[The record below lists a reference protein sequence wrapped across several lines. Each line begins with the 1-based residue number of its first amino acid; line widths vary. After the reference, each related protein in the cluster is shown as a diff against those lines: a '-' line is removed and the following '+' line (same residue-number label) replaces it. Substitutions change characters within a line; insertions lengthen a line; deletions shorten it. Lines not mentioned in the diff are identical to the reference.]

1 MQKCEHFCAAL
12 ASLLVLEA
20 TDRRCN
26 VHALGP
32 QESVIAVLGQRHGEG
47 VVAIKIVDIRFYD
60 SCGTPEGRYVAQL
73 MEGAALEAGAR
84 WESGKAVGVRAVAIV
99 RPSAGGFEGCSGDIS
114 PADIGEQGFE
124 LRLARQV
131 PAFRANAPDH
141 GRR

>member
-1 MQKCEHFCAAL
+1 MRAFL
-12 ASLLVLEA
+12 RYRVSLLVLEA

-47 VVAIKIVDIRFYD
+47 VVAIKSVDIRFYD

-84 WESGKAVGVRAVAIV
+84 WESGKAVGIGTVAI
-99 RPSAGGFEGCSGDIS
+99 I
-114 PADIGEQGFE
+114 
-124 LRLARQV
+124 V
-131 PAFRANAPDH
+131 PATSGFKILSGVDVIEVSLIP
-141 GRR
+141 GCTGTP